1 MKNYLFVFIACI
13 TGLTNA
19 FASNAAVDFDYTS
32 KLRYDTVR
40 NYVDGDSTTDDAAF
54 DRGLLMLELYPK
66 LDFNLQDG
74 VSIQTSWV
82 YQLLKT
88 SDEENDL
95 QGQGLLLNEL
105 FLNFENDDAVF
116 FIGKINPDFAILW
129 DYHIKSG
136 IWTSDIAETYKITGK
151 VGLGGKIKFEL
162 EDFGQH
168 DFSIA
173 TFYYDDSNLS
183 ESIFTKR
190 DISDSNVGLASETG
204 SLSSFSVNLG
214 SKDLDLFDGFFYNLS
229 YRFLNNSS
237 ILNIED
243 EEGYSVG
250 FGVKYNVL
258 NNITLRP
265 LLEYVNIEN
274 FNSFN
279 NDFNQE
285 FGDDDYLPADY
296 ESKLISLNLDYKKWS
311 FNYMNSK
318 QNFAKL
324 TASENIDL
332 DNEGFSASYA
342 FENNL
347 SIRAGSIKTKKSSNG
362 MSKKTISVQLFYKND
377 F

>member
-1 MKNYLFVFIACI
+1 MRNYFFVFIASVF
-13 TGLTNA
+13 TLGNS
-19 FASNAAVDFDYTS
+19 FASNITVDFDYNS
-32 KLRYDTVR
+32 KLRFDTVR
-40 NYVDGDSTTDDAAF
+40 DYTDGDSSTDDASY
-54 DRGLLMLELYPK
+54 DRGLLMLELYPN
-66 LDFNLQDG
+66 LDFNLQEG

-88 SDEENDL
+88 PHEENDL
-95 QGQGLLLNEL
+95 QGEGLVLNEL
-105 FLNFENDDAVF
+105 FLNFENEDAAF
-116 FIGKINPDFAILW
+116 FIGKINPDFSIMW
-129 DYHIKSG
+129 DHNINSG

-151 VGLGGKIKFEL
+151 IGLGGKIKFVL
-162 EDFGQH
+162 ENFGQH

-183 ESIFTKR
+183 ESLFTKR
-190 DISDSNVGLASETG
+190 GISDSNIGLASETG
-204 SLSSFSVNLG
+204 SLSSFSLNLG
-214 SKDLDLFDGFFYNLS
+214 SKDLDVFDGFFYNLS

-237 ILNIED
+237 FLNIED

-250 FGVKYNVL
+250 FGLKYNIL

-265 LLEYVNIEN
+265 LLEYVDIEN

-296 ESKLISLNLDYKKWS
+296 ESKLISLNLDYKRWS
-311 FNYMNSK
+311 FNYMKSK
-318 QNFAKL
+318 QNFANL
-324 TASENIDL
+324 STAENIDL

-362 MSKKTISVQLFYKND
+362 MSKKTISVQLLYKND